1 MRGCKCDAP
10 RASANEALSDIR
22 NCMND
27 LEFNHISKRYRVRAD
42 RSADRDVGNVVT
54 RTLRRLRPR
63 SEEFWALRDVTFQ
76 VKRGEA
82 LGIIGHNGAGK
93 STILKLI
100 ANITVPTEGEIR
112 INGRL
117 SALIEVG
124 SGFHP
129 ELSGR
134 ENVYL
139 SGSIMGM
146 RRREI
151 DAKLDSIVEFAGVRQ
166 FIDTPVKRYSSGMYV
181 RLGFAI
187 AAHLDPEILLLDE
200 VLAVGDAAFQAKCM
214 QRIKEL
220 EDGGTTIVFI
230 SHDLTAVERLCQRVV
245 LMRHGRIA
253 QEGRSRDVIR
263 EYHQG
268 AVAPSTSAAL
278 HTAAIRQWP
287 ANDDAPGNEI
297 ARLRSVRVRTRE
309 GQTTSSIDIRRPV
322 GIEVEYDVLDAG
334 HVLIPNYHFVNQ
346 DGLHVFSVQD
356 AESEWRRRPRS
367 VGRYVSTAWVPGNFM
382 AAGNFSV
389 DIAVSSHVP
398 LVRVHALVQGPVA
411 FEVVDSFEGDSARG
425 DYMGEYPGVVR
436 PIVDW
441 TTEYRPTITTESLP
455 LDEIAAS

>member
-1 MRGCKCDAP
+1 MICAAVFAGAPSLHLGSAARGRTGLASGPSLTMVAIVAP
-10 RASANEALSDIR
+10 PSTIGDPHHPITREAFSDIR
-22 NCMND
+22 TCMHD
-27 LEFNHISKRYRVRAD
+27 LEFNHVSKRYRVRAD
-42 RSADRDVGNVVT
+42 RSAAPDSGNVLT
-54 RTLRRLRPR
+54 RTLHRLRPR
-63 SEEFWALRDVTFQ
+63 SEEFWALRDVSIQ
-76 VKRGEA
+76 VNRGEA

-151 DAKLDSIVEFAGVRQ
+151 DAKLDSIVDFAGVRQ

-214 QRIKEL
+214 RRIKEL
-220 EDGGTTIVFI
+220 EEAGTTIVFI

-253 QEGRSRDVIR
+253 AEGRSRDVIR
-263 EYHQG
+263 DYHQG
-268 AVAPSTSAAL
+268 AVAPTKSSAL
-278 HTAAIRQWP
+278 HTAASRRAACACAPPRDRRQ
-287 ANDDAPGNEI
+287 
-297 ARLRSVRVRTRE
+297 ARSTSVARSASRSSTTCSTRGTCSSRT
-309 GQTTSSIDIRRPV
+309 TTS
-322 GIEVEYDVLDAG
+322 
-334 HVLIPNYHFVNQ
+334 
-346 DGLHVFSVQD
+346 
-356 AESEWRRRPRS
+356 
-367 VGRYVSTAWVPGNFM
+367 
-382 AAGNFSV
+382 
-389 DIAVSSHVP
+389 
-398 LVRVHALVQGPVA
+398 
-411 FEVVDSFEGDSARG
+411 
-425 DYMGEYPGVVR
+425 
-436 PIVDW
+436 
-441 TTEYRPTITTESLP
+441 
-455 LDEIAAS
+455 

>member
-1 MRGCKCDAP
+1 MP
-10 RASANEALSDIR
+10 RIARANEVLSDIR
-22 NCMND
+22 EGMYD
-27 LEFNHISKRYRVRAD
+27 LEINHVSKRYRVRAD
-42 RSADRDVGNVVT
+42 RSAARDAGNALT

-63 SEEFWALRDVTFQ
+63 SEEFWALRDVDIQ
-76 VKRGEA
+76 VNRGEA

-129 ELSGR
+129 DLSGR
-134 ENVYL
+134 ENIYL

-151 DAKLDSIVEFAGVRQ
+151 DAKLDSIIDFAGVRQ
-166 FIDTPVKRYSSGMYV
+166 FVDTPVKRYSSGMYV

-220 EDGGTTIVFI
+220 EDNGTTIVFI

-253 QEGRSRDVIR
+253 ADGRSRDVIR

-268 AVAPSTSAAL
+268 AVAPTGSSALRTPAS
-278 HTAAIRQWP
+278 RQWP
-287 ANDDAPGNEI
+287 ADDEAPGNEI
-297 ARLRSVRVRTRE
+297 ARLRSVRVRNPE
-309 GQTTSSIDIRRPV
+309 GQTTSTIDIRRPV
-322 GIEVEYDVLDAG
+322 GIEDEYDVLDAG

-356 AESEWRRRPRS
+356 AESEWRRRPRP
-367 VGRYVSTAWVPGNFM
+367 VGRYVSTAWIPGNFM

-389 DIAVSSHVP
+389 DVAVSSHVP
-398 LVRVHALVQGPVA
+398 LVRVHALVQGPVS
-411 FEVVDSFEGDSARG
+411 FEVVDSFDGDSARG

-436 PIVDW
+436 PIVQWSTD
-441 TTEYRPTITTESLP
+441 YRPVISTEALS
-455 LDEIAAS
+455 LDELARVRG

>member
-1 MRGCKCDAP
+1 MY
-10 RASANEALSDIR
+10 
-22 NCMND
+22 D
-27 LEFNHISKRYRVRAD
+27 LEFNHVSKQYRVRSD
-42 RSADRDVGNVVT
+42 ESAAGGSNNPLT
-54 RTLRRLRPR
+54 RQLRRLRR
-63 SEEFWALRDVTFQ
+63 RTEAFWALRDVSFQ
-76 VKRGEA
+76 VRRGEA

-93 STILKLI
+93 STILKLL
-100 ANITVPTEGEIR
+100 ANITLPTEGEIR
-112 INGRL
+112 IAGRL

-151 DAKLDSIVEFAGVRQ
+151 EAKLDSIVEFAGVRQ

-230 SHDLTAVERLCQRVV
+230 SHDLTAVERLCQRVI
-245 LMRHGRIA
+245 LMRNGQIA
-253 QEGRSRDVIR
+253 LEGRTRDVIK
-263 EYHQG
+263 EYHQ
-268 AVAPSTSAAL
+268 ASAAPGSAAAGA
-278 HTAAIRQWP
+278 HTGASKEWP
-287 ANDDAPGNEI
+287 HADDAPGNEVV
-297 ARLRSVRVRTRE
+297 RLRSVRVHTRE
-309 GQTTSSIDIRRPV
+309 GQTSGSLDIREPV
-322 GIEVEYDVLDAG
+322 GIEVAYDVLEAG
-334 HVLIPNYHFVNQ
+334 HQLIPNYHFVNQ
-346 DGLHVFSVQD
+346 DGLHLFSIQD
-356 AESEWRRRPRS
+356 VESEWRRRPRPI
-367 VGRYVSTAWVPGNFM
+367 GRYVSTAWIPGNFLSS
-382 AAGNFSV
+382 GILSV

-398 LVRVHALVQGPVA
+398 LVRVHALVQGTVA
-411 FEVVDSFEGDSARG
+411 FEVNDSFDGDGVRG

-436 PIVDW
+436 PMVDW
-441 TTEYRPTITTESLP
+441 TTRFLP
-455 LDEIAAS
+455 SRAGDAVSIDAVSMSEVAAP

>member
-1 MRGCKCDAP
+1 
-10 RASANEALSDIR
+10 
-22 NCMND
+22 
-27 LEFNHISKRYRVRAD
+27 
-42 RSADRDVGNVVT
+42 
-54 RTLRRLRPR
+54 
-63 SEEFWALRDVTFQ
+63 
-76 VKRGEA
+76 
-82 LGIIGHNGAGK
+82 
-93 STILKLI
+93 
-100 ANITVPTEGEIR
+100 
-112 INGRL
+112 
-117 SALIEVG
+117 
-124 SGFHP
+124 
-129 ELSGR
+129 
-134 ENVYL
+134 
-139 SGSIMGM
+139 
-146 RRREI
+146 
-151 DAKLDSIVEFAGVRQ
+151 
-166 FIDTPVKRYSSGMYV
+166 VKRYSSGMYV

-220 EDGGTTIVFI
+220 EENGTTIVFI
-230 SHDLTAVERLCQRVV
+230 SHDLTAVERLCDRVV

-268 AVAPSTSAAL
+268 AVAPGASAAL
-278 HTAAIRQWP
+278 HTGAIRQWP

-297 ARLRSVRVRTRE
+297 ARLRSVRVRNRE
-309 GQTTSSIDIRRPV
+309 GQTTASIDIRRPV

-334 HVLIPNYHFVNQ
+334 HVLIPNYHFINQ

-356 AESEWRRRPRS
+356 AESEWRRRPRPI
-367 VGRYVSTAWVPGNFM
+367 GRYVSTAWIPGNFM

-389 DIAVSSHVP
+389 DVAVSSHVP

-441 TTEYRPTITTESLP
+441 STEYGPSVMTESLP
-455 LDEIAAS
+455 VDELAAS

>member
-1 MRGCKCDAP
+1 
-10 RASANEALSDIR
+10 
-22 NCMND
+22 
-27 LEFNHISKRYRVRAD
+27 
-42 RSADRDVGNVVT
+42 
-54 RTLRRLRPR
+54 
-63 SEEFWALRDVTFQ
+63 
-76 VKRGEA
+76 
-82 LGIIGHNGAGK
+82 
-93 STILKLI
+93 
-100 ANITVPTEGEIR
+100 
-112 INGRL
+112 
-117 SALIEVG
+117 
-124 SGFHP
+124 
-129 ELSGR
+129 
-134 ENVYL
+134 
-139 SGSIMGM
+139 MGM

-220 EDGGTTIVFI
+220 EEGGTTIVFI

-253 QEGRSRDVIR
+253 AEGRSRDVIR

-268 AVAPSTSAAL
+268 AVAPDRRRAAL
-278 HTAAIRQWP
+278 HTARHPSVARRTTTRP
-287 ANDDAPGNEI
+287 ATRSRACAACACAP
-297 ARLRSVRVRTRE
+297 RE
-309 GQTTSSIDIRRPV
+309 GQTTSTIDIRRPV

-356 AESEWRRRPRS
+356 AESEWRRRPRP
-367 VGRYVSTAWVPGNFM
+367 VGRYVSTAWIPGNFL

-389 DIAVSSHVP
+389 DVAVSSHVP

-411 FEVVDSFEGDSARG
+411 FEVVDSFDGDSARG
-425 DYMGEYPGVVR
+425 DYMGDYPGVVR
-436 PIVDW
+436 PIVEWSTDVSS
-441 TTEYRPTITTESLP
+441 RR
-455 LDEIAAS
+455 LDGSALARRAGGA